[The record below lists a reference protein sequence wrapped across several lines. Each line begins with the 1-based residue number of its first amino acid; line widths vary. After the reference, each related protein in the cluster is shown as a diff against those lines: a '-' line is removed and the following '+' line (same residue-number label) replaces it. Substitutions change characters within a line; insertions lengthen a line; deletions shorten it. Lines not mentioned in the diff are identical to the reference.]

1 MPDARSLGH
10 ALISGCFG
18 SSWAHNRP
26 DSLKL
31 CVNVHCVRDR
41 QDAAEDGNPYVQ
53 LTTSTVLPP
62 TASALTNEWEPRNP
76 EPALQ
81 WLDAWTDLLPAT
93 LINHILNNLVYP
105 KVESTVFLVIV
116 DVQPSAASY

>member
-1 MPDARSLGH
+1 MLWQLTGA
-10 ALISGCFG
+10 
-18 SSWAHNRP
+18 RP
-26 DSLKL
+26 DLLKL
-31 CVNVHCVRDR
+31 CVNVHCLRDC

-105 KVESTVFLVIV
+105 KVESTRFLR
-116 DVQPSAASY
+116 YC